1 MRSRRPTWMIT
12 DMSWLVDYVKE
23 KEGFRKEA
31 YQDIVG
37 VWTIGYG
44 HTEDV
49 REGHE
54 VTQAEAEELLRAE
67 LLSYLENVREFD
79 TAHNYNWNN
88 NQIGALTSFSYNLGK
103 GSLKQVT
110 AKGTRSNEEIAEKM
124 RLYYNAGGKK
134 VRGLEIRRN
143 EEADHFLS

>member
-1 MRSRRPTWMIT
+1 
-12 DMSWLVDYVKE
+12 MSWLVDFVKE
-23 KEGFRKEA
+23 KEGFRSDA
-31 YQDIVG
+31 YQDLVG

-44 HTEDV
+44 FTHKVKEGDTIT
-49 REGHE
+49 RE
-54 VTQAEAEELLRAE
+54 EASKRLESE
-67 LLSYLENVREFD
+67 LLSYLKNVLMFQERFEYD
-79 TAHNYNWNN
+79 WNN
-88 NQIGALTSFSYNLGK
+88 KQVAALTSFSFNLGK
-103 GSLKQVT
+103 RILKQVT

>member
-1 MRSRRPTWMIT
+1 
-12 DMSWLVDYVKE
+12 MSWLVDFVKE
-23 KEGFRKEA
+23 KEGFRREA

-44 HTEDV
+44 STLGVQRGAEIAQED
-49 REGHE
+49 
-54 VTQAEAEELLRAE
+54 AEQLLRQE
-67 LLSYLENVREFD
+67 LHDFLEHVLRFRD
-79 TAHNYNWNN
+79 RYDYNWNN
-88 NQIGALTSFSYNLGK
+88 KQVGALTSFIFNLGK

>member
-1 MRSRRPTWMIT
+1 
-12 DMSWLVDYVKE
+12 MSWLVDYVKE

-44 HTEDV
+44 STLGVQRGAEITQED
-49 REGHE
+49 
-54 VTQAEAEELLRAE
+54 AEQLLRQE
-67 LLSYLENVREFD
+67 LHDFLEYVLRYRD
-79 TAHNYNWNN
+79 KYDYNWNN
-88 NQIGALTSFSYNLGK
+88 KQVGALTSFIFNLGK